1 MGADGD
7 EQRLA
12 APVLRVMALSPVA
25 CSWADGDEQRLAVPV
40 F

>member
-25 CSWADGDEQRLAVPV
+25 VRGLMSV